1 MKYIWGI
8 ITAITMTVLGMMGGQ
23 GKIGGKTTRRI
34 ALPSVAT
41 IFAWFSGL
49 GWKALVFLLWI
60 PLLSMG
66 YGVDS
71 HIGAACFHIEWLI
84 RLVYAVL
91 LSLPF
96 IVFSLTRWIIC
107 AILLVIAFQVEAG
120 SLGYTSWFGDFLIE
134 DICRYLTLGVL
145 LVVNCLTYR
154 KNN

>member
-8 ITAITMTVLGMMGGQ
+8 ITTIFMAVLGMQGGQ
-23 GKIGGKTTRRI
+23 GKIGGKTTRRVG
-34 ALPSVAT
+34 LPFVAS
-41 IFAWFSGL
+41 AYAGLAGL

-71 HIGAACFHIEWLI
+71 HIGALCFHIEWLI
-84 RLVYAVL
+84 RLVYAIL

-96 IVFSLTRWIIC
+96 LVFSLARWIIC
-107 AILLVIAFQVEAG
+107 AILLVIAFQMEAG

-134 DICRYLTLGVL
+134 DICRFFTLGVL